1 MLAAV
6 AGHVIFFDEETDAL
20 KVDTFVLVPFL
31 CHPNTSFDA
40 LNVLLD
46 ALKCDS
52 NTWLVP

>member
-1 MLAAV
+1 VLAAV

-20 KVDTFVLVPFL
+20 KVDTFFLSFFL

-40 LNVLLD
+40 FNVLLD
-46 ALKCDS
+46 ALKCDN